1 MLIIFNFTFMW
12 LQKGQNKGFRV
23 SLARMPGI
31 LAAGRGHHPSIRPNP
46 GSIYIGL
53 VDKQYVDN
61 QWTHSRL
68 AGQ

>member
-1 MLIIFNFTFMW
+1 MLIIFDFTFTW
-12 LQKGQNKGFRV
+12 LQKGQHKGFRV
-23 SLARMPGI
+23 SLSGMPGI
-31 LAAGRGHHPSIRPNP
+31 LAAGRGHHPSIRPTP
-46 GSIYIGL
+46 GSIYTVL